1 KLTGSTQ
8 LTLTVEADAP
18 PVVTVTSPAT
28 GQKFRPGQPIT
39 FAGTAIDSIDGDR
52 TGAMVWTSDRDGQ
65 IGTGGTFSRSNL
77 SLGHHTIT
85 ARAAD
90 AGSLTGSAQV
100 TIDVANVSAPVLTLT
115 SPAEGRKFAFGAP
128 IPFAA
133 TATDSFDGDLSARIL
148 WTSDRDGAIG
158 TGGSLNRATL
168 SRGTHT
174 LTASITDTAG
184 LSASATTH
192 VTVLD
197 DAPPVVTITAPTA
210 TLFADGK
217 PITFTATAID
227 TIDGDRSST
236 ITWTSNRDGAIGTGA
251 SFTASSLSIGV
262 HTITASA
269 TDLAN
274 LAGMA
279 QITLE
284 VRHQAAPTVA
294 ITAPADNTEV
304 LFAQTAAFTAT
315 ASDTIDGDL
324 GAAIRWTSDRDGALG
339 TGASL
344 STKSLSL
351 GLHTITAAA
360 TDADHHTASVQL
372 AVEIIGRPTVI
383 IATPATGA
391 LYKPGDAV
399 SLVGFASD
407 PVDGSLTG
415 SLAWTSSLDGALGTG
430 GSLTVTTL
438 RSGTH
443 TLTASATNRRGLTGQ
458 KTITIVVNDPPV
470 VTIAAPADGTRSVQ
484 GTPVT
489 LTASATDREDGS
501 LTAAITWTSSR
512 DGALGTGG
520 SLTLST
526 LTAGVH
532 TLTASVTD
540 SGGRTASA
548 SRSITVSGRPA
559 VTITTPL
566 SGARF
571 NQADPIS
578 FTAAANDPEAGHVS
592 STTAWT
598 SDRDGALGT

>member
-1 KLTGSTQ
+1 
-8 LTLTVEADAP
+8 
-18 PVVTVTSPAT
+18 
-28 GQKFRPGQPIT
+28 
-39 FAGTAIDSIDGDR
+39 
-52 TGAMVWTSDRDGQ
+52 
-65 IGTGGTFSRSNL
+65 
-77 SLGHHTIT
+77 
-85 ARAAD
+85 
-90 AGSLTGSAQV
+90 
-100 TIDVANVSAPVLTLT
+100 
-115 SPAEGRKFAFGAP
+115 
-128 IPFAA
+128 
-133 TATDSFDGDLSARIL
+133 
-148 WTSDRDGAIG
+148 
-158 TGGSLNRATL
+158 
-168 SRGTHT
+168 
-174 LTASITDTAG
+174 
-184 LSASATTH
+184 
-192 VTVLD
+192 
-197 DAPPVVTITAPTA
+197 
-210 TLFADGK
+210 
-217 PITFTATAID
+217 
-227 TIDGDRSST
+227 
-236 ITWTSNRDGAIGTGA
+236 
-251 SFTASSLSIGV
+251 
-262 HTITASA
+262 
-269 TDLAN
+269 
-274 LAGMA
+274 
-279 QITLE
+279 
-284 VRHQAAPTVA
+284 RHQAAPTVA

-360 TDADHHTASVQL
+360 TNSGHLTGSAQLHLNVASGPQIVLLGPPDLTVAGFGEPITFSAIAFDFEDGDLSSRLTWTSSRDGVLGTGASLTTSTLSRGVHTITVSATDADHHTASVQL

-415 SLAWTSSLDGALGTG
+415 PLAWTSSL
-430 GSLTVTTL
+430 
-438 RSGTH
+438 
-443 TLTASATNRRGLTGQ
+443 
-458 KTITIVVNDPPV
+458 
-470 VTIAAPADGTRSVQ
+470 
-484 GTPVT
+484 
-489 LTASATDREDGS
+489 
-501 LTAAITWTSSR
+501 

-571 NQADPIS
+571 NQADVIS
-578 FTAAANDPEAGHVS
+578 FTAAATDPEDGDVS

-598 SDRDGALGT
+598 SDRDGALGTGGTITHTLSAGTHTLTARATDRDGNSRQAQVTITVNAPPPVTIASPAEHAACRPAVPVT